1 MDDDTY
7 ACMYLYYQM
16 ERMPDDLA
24 DIASNSTSE
33 ETLTYKRP
41 LFQEDEWPYARL
53 LEIPAPAPIHY
64 FEENLEASS
73 SLVVFYSI
81 N

>member
-24 DIASNSTSE
+24 DIVSDSTSE
-33 ETLTYKRP
+33 ESLAYKRP
-41 LFQEDEWPYARL
+41 LFQEMKGHMLGYWR
-53 LEIPAPAPIHY
+53 
-64 FEENLEASS
+64 
-73 SLVVFYSI
+73 SLHPFTI
-81 N
+81 LRKI